1 MPSYIKSTY
10 IDATT
15 IKSPTI
21 YGAKIY
27 AGTSAEGYIKLA
39 STGMNFYSNSSGSVC
54 GIGYYPGKYNLP
66 YIMLGQGVDDVG
78 TDRGMIKKYTNGIWI
93 GDSDNASSDSPGGT
107 GIFINFT
114 SGKIQKYING
124 SVSTL

>member
-1 MPSYIKSTY
+1 MTGAIAWSDLSSSCKDTIASYAGSDGSDAEVPSYIHNTY

-27 AGTSAEGYIKLA
+27 AGTSSEGYIKLA
-39 STGMNFYSNSSGSVC
+39 STGMNFYSNSGGSVC

-66 YIMLGQGVDDVG
+66 YIMLG
-78 TDRGMIKKYTNGIWI
+78 
-93 GDSDNASSDSPGGT
+93 
-107 GIFINFT
+107 
-114 SGKIQKYING
+114 
-124 SVSTL
+124 

>member
-1 MPSYIKSTY
+1 
-10 IDATT
+10 
-15 IKSPTI
+15 
-21 YGAKIY
+21 
-27 AGTSAEGYIKLA
+27 
-39 STGMNFYSNSSGSVC
+39 MNFYSNSGGSVC

-66 YIMLGQGVDDVG
+66 YIMLGQGVDDAG
-78 TDRGMIKKYTNGIWI
+78 TDKGMIKKYTNGIWI
-93 GDSDNASSDSPGGT
+93 GDSDNVSSNSPGGT

>member
-27 AGTSAEGYIKLA
+27 AGTSSEGYIKLA

-66 YIMLGQGVDDVG
+66 YIMLG
-78 TDRGMIKKYTNGIWI
+78 
-93 GDSDNASSDSPGGT
+93 
-107 GIFINFT
+107 
-114 SGKIQKYING
+114 
-124 SVSTL
+124 